1 MNANEPAHSSHAA
14 RFRARIVGALI
25 ALALFVVFVVE
36 NSRTVR
42 IRFLVFEADTRLAWA
57 LVMAGAFGALFGL
70 LFPRVRRL
78 L

>member
-1 MNANEPAHSSHAA
+1 MDSPEPAHPSHAA
-14 RFRARIVGALI
+14 RFRVRIVGTLI

-36 NSRTVR
+36 NSRTVH

-57 LVMAGAFGALFGL
+57 LVIAGAFGALVGL